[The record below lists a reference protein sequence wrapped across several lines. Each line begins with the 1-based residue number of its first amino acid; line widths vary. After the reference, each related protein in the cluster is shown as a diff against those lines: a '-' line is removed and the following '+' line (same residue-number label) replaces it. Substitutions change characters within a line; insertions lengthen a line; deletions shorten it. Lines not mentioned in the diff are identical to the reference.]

1 MRKIIS
7 IFFLFVLSLSA
18 AAQDAIKIQK
28 PFHTSSLSGVVVD
41 QTGNEMTEVLVE
53 RLSLNKNGVQ
63 DQSVSDAKG
72 LFSFS
77 GITQGKHSLKLS
89 KPGWSTMYVTVVV
102 DKKAKGKLELT
113 MSIAR

>member
-1 MRKIIS
+1 MRQIIS
-7 IFFLFVLSLSA
+7 IFILFVLSLSA

-28 PFHTSSLSGVVVD
+28 PFDASSLSGTVVD
-41 QTGNEMTEVLVE
+41 QIGRGVPGILVE
-53 RLSLNKNGVQ
+53 RLNLDKNRTQ
-63 DQSVSDAKG
+63 DEIVTDAKG

-77 GITQGKHSLKLS
+77 RTTQGKHSLKLS
-89 KPGWSTMYVTVVV
+89 KPGWSTMYITVVI